1 MKLQFDSEADWHAK
15 RKQVCGGSD
24 MAVLFGVSPWKTRGM
39 LARQKLGL
47 EEDSFIETK
56 YIWWGKFMEE
66 HILRAFDELT
76 GIDVEPTHEMV
87 IKGLIGT
94 TLDAYAYPPPD
105 LKPDTSRYVDWV
117 GDVPTEPYLLEVK
130 NLSKGSRERW
140 KNDAVPDYYW
150 WQCQAQMYTTGL
162 QYCALLAKVDS
173 ARLEHHLVEADELAH
188 EMMVERVED
197 FFLNIEEIAENE

>member
-1 MKLQFDSEADWHAK
+1 
-15 RKQVCGGSD
+15 
-24 MAVLFGVSPWKTRGM
+24 M

-117 GDVPTEPYLLEVK
+117 GDVPTEPYLLEVE
-130 NLSKGSRERW
+130 LEVETADG
-140 KNDAVPDYYW
+140 AV
-150 WQCQAQMYTTGL
+150 TH
-162 QYCALLAKVDS
+162 VV
-173 ARLEHHLVEADELAH
+173 EVEA
-188 EMMVERVED
+188 VETSFALPAGAAVTDVRLDPRHRILRWTPEYGER
-197 FFLNIEEIAENE
+197 L